1 MPAIDKIH
9 KCSSAVEIV
18 NFTAPDENGLVT
30 YPGAAS
36 FFPAPWLL
44 NAVVEASSSDPFIL
58 IAKAI
63 EAAQAFDQDHDSNE
77 DYITSAV
84 NHVDD
89 FIFWAWGVGA
99 SRVSKTKFAMGPN
112 NNNLCHF
119 HIERHQAC
127 ISIPRVTWAAEVLPP
142 PLAVSNLAVLGL
154 LKTTISHQ
162 ADKQEE
168 QNKLLPNNLS
178 T

>member
-1 MPAIDKIH
+1 
-9 KCSSAVEIV
+9 VEIV
-18 NFTAPDENGLVT
+18 DITAPDKNGLVA
-30 YPGAAS
+30 YPGATS

-44 NAVVEASSSDPFIL
+44 NAVVEALSSDPFIL

-63 EAAQAFDQDHDSNE
+63 EGAQAFDQDHNSDKE
-77 DYITSAV
+77 YITLAV
-84 NHVDD
+84 DHVDD

-99 SRVSKTKFAMGPN
+99 SRVSKTKFAIDPN
-112 NNNLCHF
+112 NNDLCHF
-119 HIERHQAC
+119 HIEHHQAC
-127 ISIPRVTWAAEVLPP
+127 ISIPRVARAAGVMPP
-142 PLAVSNLAVLGL
+142 PPAVNNLAVLGL
-154 LKTTISHQ
+154 LNTTISCQ